1 MDTCIENHFVDDMG
15 KFIENMISLNKNDS
29 EIDEILETI
38 AGHNNAIK
46 EVVQLTKKI
55 KFAERSIRCKSDE

>member
-1 MDTCIENHFVDDMG
+1 MDTCIENQFVDDIG
-15 KFIENMISLNKNDS
+15 KFIENMISLNKNER

-55 KFAERSIRCKSDE
+55 KFMERSIKYKSNE